1 MYFWLATIKFNYYGN
16 ISVFGAR
23 ASPVHSKIVINS
35 SSVVRIIRDMNEVE
49 KIQPRQLRIALV
61 TETYPPE
68 INGVAI
74 TLGRMI
80 DGLLERQH
88 DIHVVRP
95 AQGRQDKAKIFAH
108 YSETLMASLPIPG
121 YPELKFGLPA
131 KEKLLR
137 LWRDKRPDVVHIA
150 TEGPLGWS
158 ACSAAQVLG
167 IPVCSDF
174 HTNFHNYS
182 QHYGVGWLNK
192 PIESYLRRFHN
203 RTQCTLVPTVSLQKT
218 LSQSGYKNV
227 HVISRGID
235 AARFH
240 PDKRCTELR
249 RQWGAMNGTP
259 VAILVSR
266 LAAEKN
272 LSLVV
277 EAFEKIHHLRPD
289 SKLVMVGDGP
299 ARAVLQQR
307 FPHIIFAGMRSG
319 EDLARHYA
327 SADLFLYPSTTE
339 TYGNVTIEAMA
350 SGLLTLAYDY
360 AAAREHIKHEIN
372 GLLAPFNDEHAF
384 LALAQGILSDE
395 YRLQRMRR
403 NARTSVEHLSW
414 ENINIQ
420 LESILLKLAYSVPIP
435 ETKTQPTAIA
445 S

>member
-1 MYFWLATIKFNYYGN
+1 MAAMNAATQNQHK
-16 ISVFGAR
+16 
-23 ASPVHSKIVINS
+23 
-35 SSVVRIIRDMNEVE
+35 
-49 KIQPRQLRIALV
+49 QLNIALV

-88 DIHVVRP
+88 DIHVIRP
-95 AQGRQDKAKIFAH
+95 AQGRQDNAKTSAR

-158 ACSAAQVLG
+158 ACSAARVLG

-192 PIESYLRRFHN
+192 PIEYYLRQFHN
-203 RTQCTLVPTVSLQKT
+203 RTQCTLVPTTMLKST
-218 LSQSGYKNV
+218 LSQSGYGDV
-227 HVISRGID
+227 RVVSRGID
-235 AARFH
+235 AELFH

-249 RQWGAMNGTP
+249 RSWGVGEKTP
-259 VAILVSR
+259 VALLVSR

-277 EAFEKIHHLRPD
+277 DAFAKIHCLRPD

-299 ARAVLQQR
+299 ARAALQKK

-360 AAAREHIKHEIN
+360 AAAREHIKHEVN
-372 GLLAPFNDEHAF
+372 GLLAPFNDTHAF

-395 YRLQRMRR
+395 YRIQRMRK
-403 NARTSVEHLSW
+403 NARTSVEHLRW

-420 LESILLKLAYSVPIP
+420 LESILLKLVHPLSLMDGKKQSA
-435 ETKTQPTAIA
+435 AIA
-445 S
+445 N